1 MKKSLLFAAEDIL
14 SGSRS
19 CLFVFS
25 LKIFNICFLFLL
37 QLVSQFSSGIDSDPG
52 SDHCSVNKL
61 VLLLLE

>member
-37 QLVSQFSSGIDSDPG
+37 QLVSLFSSGIDSDPG